1 MNISAQISFF
11 SRVSF
16 LDKLLFT
23 KHLAI
28 MIRSGITIVEAVT
41 ILSQQAKSDKFEK
54 ILTTIAADL
63 QNGNALANALRKHP
77 NVFDA
82 FYVSMIE
89 IGETSGA
96 LEENLSYLS
105 DQLAK
110 AYAFHKKV
118 KGVLM
123 YPILVL
129 TAAGVIGMS
138 IGLFVLPKLIDLF
151 SDFDAKLPLST
162 RILLNVSVLM
172 RDHGTIIVIA
182 FVAFV
187 IIFRY
192 FVSLPFVKPAWQRFL
207 FFFPVVGNIL
217 RNIELASFTRSL
229 GVMLKSGLP
238 ITSALEIE
246 TRMTTNV
253 VFKGYMKRMLEELIK
268 GKSLSIELSTNNY
281 PLIPLIATKMIAVGE
296 KTGKLNETLLYLGQF
311 FEDEVDDATKNLSTL
326 LEPVLLLVIG
336 VVVAFVAFAVIS
348 PIYELTGSI
357 KR

>member
-1 MNISAQISFF
+1 MSAAQISFF

-23 KHLAI
+23 KHLTI
-28 MIRSGITIVEAVT
+28 MIGSGITIVEAVS
-41 ILSQQAKSDKFEK
+41 ILSQQTKSNAFKNTLID
-54 ILTTIAADL
+54 IASNL
-63 QNGNALANALRKHP
+63 QNGNSLADSLRRHP
-77 NVFDA
+77 KVFDA
-82 FYVSMIE
+82 FYISMIE
-89 IGETSGA
+89 IGEISGA
-96 LEENLSYLS
+96 LDENLSYLS

-110 AYAFHKKV
+110 EYAFKKKV

-123 YPILVL
+123 YPALVL
-129 TAAGVIGMS
+129 ITAGIIGIS
-138 IGLFVLPKLIDLF
+138 VGLFVLPKLVELF
-151 SDFDAKLPLST
+151 SGFDVTLPLST
-162 RILLNVSVLM
+162 RILLGMSIVM
-172 RDHGTIIVIA
+172 HDYGIIIVIGL
-182 FVAFV
+182 V
-187 IIFRY
+187 ILLFAFRY
-192 FVSLPFVKPAWQRFL
+192 LISLPFAKPVWQWFL
-207 FFFPVVGNIL
+207 FFLPVIGNIL
-217 RNIELASFTRSL
+217 RDVELASFTRSL

-253 VFKGYMKRMLEELIK
+253 IFKSYIKRMLEGLIK
-268 GKSLSIELSTNNY
+268 GKSLSTELNTNDY

-296 KTGKLNETLLYLGQF
+296 KTGKLDETLVYLGQF

-326 LEPVLLLVIG
+326 LEPIILLVIG